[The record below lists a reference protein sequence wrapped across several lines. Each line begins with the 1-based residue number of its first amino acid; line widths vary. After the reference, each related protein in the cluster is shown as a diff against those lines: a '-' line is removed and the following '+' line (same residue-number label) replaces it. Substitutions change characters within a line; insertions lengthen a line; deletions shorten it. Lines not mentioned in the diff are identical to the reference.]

1 MSELSTRPALISKVI
16 PDSIAAEVGF
26 DAGDALIAINGQ
38 KPRDLIDYQFL
49 CADEFLEL
57 EVLDTKG
64 KTHKLEIE
72 KDYDED
78 LGLEFATALFD
89 GLIQCNNRCPF
100 CFIDQQPPGKRETLY
115 LKDDDYRLSF
125 LYGSYLTLTNLSQK
139 EWDRIEQ
146 MRLSPLYVS
155 VHATEPEVRIRLLK
169 NLRAGQILEQVKWF
183 QERRLQ
189 VHAQVVVCPGIND
202 GEHLERTLLDLAK
215 FHTGNIPA
223 VASVAVVPVGLTRF
237 RPAEDELIPV
247 TPEKAREVI
256 AQVQK
261 IQAVLSQGKGDKKKK
276 KNHPKST
283 PPSPPLPRGGEEL
296 NNSLVRGGEDLDT
309 ALVRRGNSKSGCIW
323 LADEW
328 FLIAGWDLPQAT
340 DYADYPQ
347 IGNGVGSIRQFIQQ
361 FETAFAK
368 LRSPQVNP
376 PRKLIWVVGN
386 AVEKAFEPIAHQLN
400 QIPGLEI
407 KMVALSSRYW
417 GQNITVTGL
426 LTGQDL
432 LEALQGLDL
441 GDGILLPSVMLK
453 QGEPRFLDDMMLF
466 ELASVLTT
474 EIFPVSGVEELISVA
489 IGLATVDS

>member
-16 PDSIAAEVGF
+16 PDSIAAEIGF
-26 DAGDALIAINGQ
+26 DAGDSIIAINGQ

-57 EVLDTKG
+57 EVSDAKG
-64 KTHKLEIE
+64 KTHKLEVE
-72 KDYDED
+72 KEYDED
-78 LGLEFATALFD
+78 LGLEFETALFD

-125 LYGSYLTLTNLSQK
+125 LYGSYLTLTNLTQK

-169 NLRAGQILEQVKWF
+169 NLRAGKILEQIKWF
-183 QERRLQ
+183 KERRLQ
-189 VHAQVVVCPGIND
+189 IHAQVVVCPGIND

-237 RPAEDELIPV
+237 RPAEDELIAV

-256 AQVQK
+256 EQVQK
-261 IQAVLSQGKGDKKKK
+261 IQVLLSKGKDGEKTKKK
-276 KNHPKST
+276 S
-283 PPSPPLPRGGEEL
+283 
-296 NNSLVRGGEDLDT
+296 
-309 ALVRRGNSKSGCIW
+309 SKSRCIW

-328 FLIAGWDLPQAT
+328 FLIAGLDLPIAS
-340 DYADYPQ
+340 DYQDYPQ

-361 FETAFAK
+361 FETAFAQ
-368 LRSPQVNP
+368 LQPQQVNP
-376 PRKLIWVVGN
+376 QRKLIWVVGN

-400 QIPGLEI
+400 QIPGLEV

-432 LEALQGLDL
+432 LEALQGEDL

-453 QGEPRFLDDMMLF
+453 QGEPRFLDDMTLF
-466 ELASVLTT
+466 ELASLLKT
-474 EIFPVSGVEELISVA
+474 EIFPVSGVEELISMA
-489 IGLATVDS
+489 IGLVDAEVRS

>member
-1 MSELSTRPALISKVI
+1 MSELSTSPALITKVI
-16 PDSIAAEVGF
+16 PDSIAAEIGF
-26 DAGDALIAINGQ
+26 DAGDSIVAINGQ

-72 KDYDED
+72 KEYDED
-78 LGLEFATALFD
+78 LGLEFETALFD

-125 LYGSYLTLTNLSQK
+125 LYGSYLTLTNLTQK

-169 NLRAGQILEQVKWF
+169 NLRAGKILEQIKWF

-189 VHAQVVVCPGIND
+189 IHAQVVVCPGIND

-237 RPAEDELIPV
+237 RPAEDELIAV

-256 AQVQK
+256 EQVQK
-261 IQAVLSQGKGDKKKK
+261 IQVLLTGKPEGEKKRKK
-276 KNHPKST
+276 Q
-283 PPSPPLPRGGEEL
+283 
-296 NNSLVRGGEDLDT
+296 
-309 ALVRRGNSKSGCIW
+309 NSKSRCIW

-328 FLIAGWDLPQAT
+328 FLIAGLDLPIAS
-340 DYADYPQ
+340 DYEDYPQ

-361 FETAFAK
+361 FETAFEQ
-368 LRSPQVNP
+368 LQPTQVNP
-376 PRKLIWVVGN
+376 PKKIIWVVGN
-386 AVEKAFEPIAHQLN
+386 AVEKAFEPIAHKLN
-400 QIPGLEI
+400 QIPGLEV

-453 QGEPRFLDDMMLF
+453 QGEPRFLDDMTLF
-466 ELASVLTT
+466 ELASVLKT

-489 IGLATVDS
+489 IGRVNAEVRS